1 MIKDIRRGNNYHLPS
16 PTFPKDETFLY
27 IKKVGNT

>member
-16 PTFPKDETFLY
+16 PKFPKDEIFLY
-27 IKKVGNT
+27 QKK